1 MWSGAACG
9 TKPYTAVACLKQ
21 AEAGNLDLD
30 KPIKEYLDPWFA
42 KQTPPIPPLRI
53 LWQGHADIER
63 VTTRMLL
70 SMRAGL
76 QDYDDNSEIWR
87 TIANPLQDRTPLD
100 YILDTGKDFL
110 WEPGT
115 HGKYSGTGYVLAGL
129 VLSAIS
135 GAKTWDGLDQKAL
148 LVNGQC
154 KANAD
159 SGNVACA
166 NVTELFSHGS
176 IFMMNGSCASHPNV
190 VHSYMYTPP
199 QWYDLQ
205 YGCDP
210 GGDVRCAEAGT
221 VHDKRAG
228 PFTESVADYSN
239 YTDLSCYSCLNGY
252 TMGNGGLAPA
262 DMAAFWWNLGSG
274 RILNQS
280 SHDQFADFKPFYGP
294 TGYGFPPYGL
304 GVMSDEYRIP
314 LKSGES
320 CGQYAADSEEYNR
333 NKQTLGHT
341 RTTLCDPDT
350 SMAVIGGWTHGGRD
364 WGSQVPVAG
373 YFPGLGA
380 SIATD
385 FQLLMVKIGG
395 IFACSGLYVVCV
407 VVGRF
412 GGFGEL

>member
-1 MWSGAACG
+1 M
-9 TKPYTAVACLKQ
+9 TA
-21 AEAGNLDLD
+21 GFS
-30 KPIKEYLDPWFA
+30 P
-42 KQTPPIPPLRI
+42 RI
-53 LWQGHADIER
+53 SH
-63 VTTRMLL
+63 
-70 SMRAGL
+70 RAGFAA
-76 QDYDDNSEIWR
+76 DDDNSEIWR

-190 VHSYMYTPP
+190 VHSYMCTLTHPASSRIALQFWLELSYTLMALDGWHADTPP

-210 GGDVRCAEAGT
+210 GGDGCAEAGT

-262 DMAAFWWNLGSG
+262 DMAAFW
-274 RILNQS
+274 
-280 SHDQFADFKPFYGP
+280 
-294 TGYGFPPYGL
+294 
-304 GVMSDEYRIP
+304 
-314 LKSGES
+314 
-320 CGQYAADSEEYNR
+320 
-333 NKQTLGHT
+333 
-341 RTTLCDPDT
+341 
-350 SMAVIGGWTHGGRD
+350 
-364 WGSQVPVAG
+364 
-373 YFPGLGA
+373 
-380 SIATD
+380 
-385 FQLLMVKIGG
+385 
-395 IFACSGLYVVCV
+395 
-407 VVGRF
+407 
-412 GGFGEL
+412 